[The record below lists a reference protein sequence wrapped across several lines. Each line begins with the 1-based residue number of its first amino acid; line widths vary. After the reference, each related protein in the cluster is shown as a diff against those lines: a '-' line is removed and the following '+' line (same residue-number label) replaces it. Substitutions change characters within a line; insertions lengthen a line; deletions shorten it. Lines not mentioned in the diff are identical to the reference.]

1 MDRTAR
7 TPAPA
12 RPEDLFARLD
22 ALGVA
27 HRTYKHQPVFT
38 VAESAGIKQQMPGGH
53 TKNLFLKDKKGGLYL
68 LCALAETKIDLNAAG
83 KAIGAG
89 RPSFGGPD
97 LLMDALG
104 VAPGSVT
111 VFALINDPLNRVQV
125 ALDAALLD
133 HDPVNFHPL
142 RNDATTAVSPKGLLA
157 FLHDTGH
164 RPLYLRFDA
173 EGRPALIESQDAI
186 AHLAG

>member
-1 MDRTAR
+1 MDRSAR

-27 HRTYKHQPVFT
+27 HKTYQHQPVFT
-38 VAESAGIKQQMPGGH
+38 VAESAAIKLQMPGGH
-53 TKNLFLKDKKGGLYL
+53 TKNLFLKDKKGGLFL

-83 KAIGAG
+83 KAMGAG
-89 RPSFGGPD
+89 RPSFAGPD

-104 VAPGSVT
+104 VHPGSVT
-111 VFALINDPLNRVQV
+111 VFALINDPLNRVRL
-125 ALDAALLD
+125 ALDAALFE
-133 HDPVNFHPL
+133 HDPINFHPL
-142 RNDATTAVSPKGLLA
+142 RNDATTAISPSGLLR
-157 FLHDTGH
+157 FLSNTGR
-164 RPLYLRFDA
+164 RPIFLRFDP
-173 EGRPALIESQDAI
+173 EGRPDVIESPDGI